1 MRTDLDREPVHRAC
15 ARRCWRGLAR
25 TALSRI
31 CCAPAEVTAQDA
43 APSSRPARRA
53 DRRVALRYCLRR
65 WRRGP
70 ASKAPGA
77 TTSEPGKPGKGTTPA
92 KVKPGNVSPENL
104 PESPKVA
111 NAKGARADVSL
122 KGCPVRD
129 GKATASGKVKN
140 STGATTDYAITI
152 SSGSTSAPM
161 SCPRRR
167 GCARPDLGQS
177 VAWKVSAPAR
187 ALGLTPAPCSLSAVR
202 CDDSGRRG
210 PTSVE
215 PAGRDWPDL
224 PS

>member
-1 MRTDLDREPVHRAC
+1 ML
-15 ARRCWRGLAR
+15 
-25 TALSRI
+25 
-31 CCAPAEVTAQDA
+31 
-43 APSSRPARRA
+43 
-53 DRRVALRYCLRR
+53 LRR
-65 WRRGP
+65 LVLPAALIAVSLSATACGDGDEAP

-152 SSGSTSAPM
+152 SWVNQRSDVLARGVAVVRDLTS
-161 SCPRRR
+161 
-167 GCARPDLGQS
+167 GQS

-187 ALGLTPAPCSLSAVR
+187 AGIATCTVFVERGEVR
-202 CDDSGRRG
+202 
-210 PTSVE
+210 
-215 PAGRDWPDL
+215 
-224 PS
+224 